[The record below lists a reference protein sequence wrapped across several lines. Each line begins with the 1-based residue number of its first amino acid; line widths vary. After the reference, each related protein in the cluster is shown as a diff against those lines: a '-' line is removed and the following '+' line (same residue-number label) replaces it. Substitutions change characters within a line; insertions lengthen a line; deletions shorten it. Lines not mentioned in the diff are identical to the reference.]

1 MNIEQKI
8 YELLS
13 EQNQIVFNQIERHEL
28 LGAGNHLKVIG
39 DMLIDIADHSVERN
53 LSVDTAVNYVLEF
66 ANYYIKS
73 RGAASRAVYNGI
85 REMIVDINNLNIADT
100 VSLKIS
106 IHNNVEE
113 FRHNTAVNL
122 DKILA
127 YTKNELRPYK
137 HILLFDYSST
147 VEKSILA
154 LAENGEEISLYIA
167 ESAAI
172 DGGRPYFKL
181 SEKVE
186 ITIHFFPD
194 AAIYYQMQK
203 CDCVLMGA
211 ETFYA
216 DGTGFNTIGSDMVG
230 VLCEYLNKPLYF
242 ITPLNKLDNRRT
254 KGIRKE
260 IVHVDYKSK
269 YKNASQLNDSFDTI
283 IPELIGVDPKHIYAF
298 ISEEGVIPS
307 GQMFSISMN
316 YDGKLGGEIIG

>member
-1 MNIEQKI
+1 MSLEKKI

-13 EQNQIVFNQIERHEL
+13 EKNKMVFNQIENHEL

-39 DMLIDIADHSVERN
+39 DMLIDISECSVQKN
-53 LSVDTAVNYVLEF
+53 IPIDTAIHYVLEL
-66 ANYYIKS
+66 ANYYIDS

-85 REMIVDINNLNIADT
+85 REMIMNITNSNIQDT
-100 VSLKIS
+100 LTLKNS
-106 IHNNVEE
+106 IFRNVEVY
-113 FRHNTAVNL
+113 RRNAAVNL
-122 DKILA
+122 DNILS
-127 YTKNELRPYK
+127 YSKNELYPYK
-137 HILLFDYSST
+137 DILLFDYSST
-147 VEKSILA
+147 VEKAILS
-154 LAENGEEISLYIA
+154 LAEHEKELSVYIA

-172 DGGRPYFKL
+172 DGGKPYFTL
-181 SEKVE
+181 SEKE
-186 ITIHFFPD
+186 NIKLHFFPD
-194 AAIYYQMQK
+194 AALYYQMQK

-260 IVHVDYKSK
+260 IVYVDYKEK
-269 YKNASQLNDSFDTI
+269 YKNASELNDSFDTV
-283 IPELIGVDPKHIYAF
+283 IPELIDVDPKHIYAF

-307 GQMFSISMN
+307 GQMFSVSMA
-316 YDGKLGGEIIG
+316 YDEKLGGKLSG

>member
-1 MNIEQKI
+1 MNLDKKI

-13 EQNQIVFNQIERHEL
+13 DQNQIIFHQIEQHEL

-39 DMLIDIADHSVERN
+39 DMLIDIADHSVASN
-53 LSVDTAVNYVLEF
+53 IPVDTAVQYVLEF

-85 REMIVDINNLNIADT
+85 REMVIGIDNVNIGDT
-100 VSLKIS
+100 AALKMAIC
-106 IHNNVEE
+106 NNVGA
-113 FRHNTAVNL
+113 FGQNTAVNL

-154 LAENGEEISLYIA
+154 LTENGEELSLYIA

-181 SEKVE
+181 SEE
-186 ITIHFFPD
+186 ENITIHFFPD

-203 CDCVLMGA
+203 CDCALMGA
-211 ETFYA
+211 ETFYG

-230 VLCEYLNKPLYF
+230 VLCEHLNKPLYF
-242 ITPLNKLDNRRT
+242 ITPMNKLDNRRT
-254 KGIRKE
+254 QGIRKE

-269 YKNASQLNDSFDTI
+269 YKNATQLNDSFNTI

-307 GQMFSISMN
+307 GQMFGISRN
-316 YDGKLGGEIIG
+316 YDEKLGGK